1 MPCALWSLFQWA
13 LALIVVPCVLWSLF
27 IAVLTAF
34 NLEVVDCV
42 PEGELKDTLS
52 SCTTWIS
59 FIRGKKVSVTTKGR
73 VVTVGRTVPGGV
85 AESLSKGL

>member
-1 MPCALWSLFQWA
+1 MNFDISYVIDFFLALALIVVPCALWSLFQWA

-42 PEGELKDTLS
+42 PEGELKDTL
-52 SCTTWIS
+52 IS
-59 FIRGKKVSVTTKGR
+59 IVLHDLDIIH
-73 VVTVGRTVPGGV
+73 PW
-85 AESLSKGL
+85 